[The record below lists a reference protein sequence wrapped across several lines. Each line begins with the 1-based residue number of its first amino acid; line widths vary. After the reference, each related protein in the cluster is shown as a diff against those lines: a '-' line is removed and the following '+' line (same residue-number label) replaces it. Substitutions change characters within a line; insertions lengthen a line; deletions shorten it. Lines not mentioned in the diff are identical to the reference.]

1 MGKWRTVGKSHL
13 GLWSVPHSFLNRNMQ
28 INNRLAKRRFYNITL
43 DCDLIK
49 QIKILAAQLDKRQN
63 DVIEEAI
70 QDVLKKYKDLDR
82 PEPSFTELFLIET
95 LPKDT

>member
-1 MGKWRTVGKSHL
+1 MANSRDKSFGMVVCPPAL
-13 GLWSVPHSFLNRNMQ
+13 FGVEICN
-28 INNRLAKRRFYNITL
+28 IKNRLAKRKFYNTTL

-63 DVIEEAI
+63 YLIEEAI
-70 QDVLKKYKDLDR
+70 QDLLKKYRDLDR
-82 PEPSFTELFLIET
+82 PEPSFTELFLLQT